1 MAYERRRLSTES
13 EKSST
18 STTHSTESITTHSNQ
33 NLIGKKSVSTSTS
46 KRTPT
51 MSSPAEILLARTK
64 NTFVDLNPYFQ
75 CSSLP
80 RYFSF
85 VFENLPMIL
94 LAINFFFQS
103 LAKE

>member
-18 STTHSTESITTHSNQ
+18 STTHSTESITTHSDHK
-33 NLIGKKSVSTSTS
+33 LVSTNTN

-51 MSSPAEILLARTK
+51 MSSPAEMLLARTK

-80 RYFSF
+80 R
-85 VFENLPMIL
+85 
-94 LAINFFFQS
+94 
-103 LAKE
+103 

>member
-13 EKSST
+13 DKSST
-18 STTHSTESITTHSNQ
+18 STTHSTESTTTYSVQNQIT
-33 NLIGKKSVSTSTS
+33 KKSTSTNTT
-46 KRTPT
+46 KRNST

-80 RYFSF
+80 G
-85 VFENLPMIL
+85 
-94 LAINFFFQS
+94 
-103 LAKE
+103 